1 MLLLR
6 VGVTG
11 GGVAVTNIAAPGLD
25 NNLEGVKGGLLEVA
39 EPDEAA
45 AACC

>member
-1 MLLLR
+1 MLLR
-6 VGVTG
+6 VGGVTG

-25 NNLEGVKGGLLEVA
+25 SNLEGVKGGLLEVA
-39 EPDEAA
+39 EPDEAF